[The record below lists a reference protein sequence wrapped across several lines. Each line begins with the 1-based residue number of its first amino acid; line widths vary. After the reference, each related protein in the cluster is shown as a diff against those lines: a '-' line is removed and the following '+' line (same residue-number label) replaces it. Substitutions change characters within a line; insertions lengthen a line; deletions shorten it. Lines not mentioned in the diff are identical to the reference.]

1 VILRAGLVQLSS
13 SDEVAAN
20 IPVTEALVREA
31 AAGGAA
37 LILTPEVTNIVTQN
51 RARRQ
56 AALVPEAEEPTLA
69 RLRAVAAELRRWVL
83 IGSLLVRAEGEAT
96 RAANRSVLIGPDGA
110 VRARYDKIHLFDV
123 DVSEAETHR
132 ESEGVRPG
140 DRAVLAETPW
150 GGVGMTVCYDLRFPA
165 LHRALAEAGA
175 AILTVPA
182 AFTPPT
188 GAAHWEPLLRARA
201 IETGCF
207 VLAPAQCGLHPA
219 AEGERRRSTWGHSLA
234 VGPWGE
240 VLADGGEDAGVT
252 LVDLD
257 LAAVAEARRR
267 LPSLGHARSFLKP

>member
-13 SDEVAAN
+13 SDDVAAN

-31 AAGGAA
+31 AAGGAE

-56 AALVPEAEEPTLA
+56 AALVAEAAEPTLA
-69 RLRAVAAELRRWVL
+69 RLRAAAAELGRWVL
-83 IGSLLVRAEGEAT
+83 VGSLLVKAEGEAT
-96 RAANRSVLIGPDGA
+96 RAANRSLLIGPDGA

-132 ESEGVRPG
+132 ESESVRPG

-150 GGVGMTVCYDLRFPA
+150 GGIGLTVCYDLRFPA

-188 GAAHWEPLLRARA
+188 GAAHWETLLRARA

-219 AEGERRRSTWGHSLA
+219 GPGERRRETWGRSLA

-240 VLADGGEDAGVT
+240 VLADAGEAPGVT

-267 LPSLGHARSFLKP
+267 LPSLRHARPFLGP